1 MRRKIASAAVLA
13 ASTGRPSLQRGG
25 APAATLLDVL
35 AMHVAEDESSAGGV
49 AATAPLE
56 DAAVRAAWRLGA
68 ELSSE
73 AAALLPTTFAPDREG
88 SPEAAALPD
97 VEALSVVPASALAA
111 AVAPLGMGID
121 QESPDDVD
129 GSHGAVLA
137 SLYPAAEAER
147 FAACDDAL
155 ALAFAS
161 LRLQLSAAQRHLN
174 APHMLGSE
182 LQSNPKALRALQRKV
197 EKQARVR
204 SGTFGAAA
212 AAAAAGSSASSPLAV
227 MESEWP
233 LLNGSAL
240 ADDRFVFG
248 DQSHAAIVAFEAL
261 DGLAVADATLE
272 EGKAGSEALRRRED
286 VARNLRLISQLVERR
301 ACLSFSQ
308 AVLVPWLMAWLH
320 SRQTEL
326 VAKLPRD
333 SFSTIIETTKVLSAN
348 VVERAEMSLVVSDA
362 EGGGFE
368 HSGVDSAAAASGETL
383 EELRM

>member
-212 AAAAAGSSASSPLAV
+212 AAGSSASSPLAV

-383 EELRM
+383 EELRV